1 MPLRKRRK
9 LLKEMT
15 TRLGLGVILTL
26 FIAVF
31 AGLPNPAYAVR
42 IKDVARI
49 EGMDETQ
56 LIGYGLVV
64 GLKGSGDGPR
74 TAFTTQSVI
83 NMLRN
88 MGIEVPKDRIQV
100 RNVAAVMITAKMTP
114 YHKRGQALD
123 ILVSSLGDAKSLE
136 GGTLLLSPLQDA
148 QGDIYAMAQGA
159 LSVGGVSRE
168 SNLGRASLSKN
179 HTLAGR
185 IPNGGI
191 VQKEIPSLALSHT
204 EIKVDLQS
212 PDFSSAVNM
221 AKAVN
226 AQFKGNVAE
235 ALDPVTVKLTL
246 PQEWQSKPMEFA
258 ATLENLEFDVASI
271 ARVVLNEKTGTV
283 ISGGNVSISE
293 VAVAHGNITIEIK
306 QSENNQVQTAAV
318 PGAATQQTAS
328 NINETIQSN
337 EDKSMVRVL
346 PTSTSVADLA
356 KSLNALGVTPRDI
369 IAIFQAIK
377 AAGALHAD
385 LMVI

>member
-1 MPLRKRRK
+1 MALF
-9 LLKEMT
+9 
-15 TRLGLGVILTL
+15 LGLISQARRFWIITL
-26 FIAVF
+26 LFCF
-31 AGLPNPAYAVR
+31 SLPSLAQAVR

-49 EGMDETQ
+49 EGMDDTQ

-88 MGIEVPKDRIQV
+88 MGIEVPKDRIQL
-100 RNVAAVMITAKMTP
+100 RNVAAVMVTSKMTP

-148 QGDIYAMAQGA
+148 HGDIYAMAQGA

-168 SNLGRASLSKN
+168 SNLGKASLSKN
-179 HTLAGR
+179 HTLAGHV
-185 IPNGGI
+185 PNGGL
-191 VQKEIPSLALSHT
+191 VQKEIPSIALSNL
-204 EIKVDLQS
+204 EMRVDLQN

-226 AQFKGNVAE
+226 AQFKSNVAI
-235 ALDPVTVKLTL
+235 AMDPVTVKLTL
-246 PQEWQSKPMEFA
+246 PAEWQSKPMEFA
-258 ATLENLEFDVASI
+258 ATLENLDFEVATI

-306 QSENNQVQTAAV
+306 QTENNQVQTASA
-318 PGAATQQTAS
+318 PGATTQQSVS
-328 NINETIQSN
+328 NVNESISAK
-337 EDKSMVRVL
+337 EDKTMVKVM
-346 PTSTSVADLA
+346 PTSTSVSDLA

-385 LMVI
+385 LMVM

>member
-1 MPLRKRRK
+1 MRNLI
-9 LLKEMT
+9 LKT
-15 TRLGLGVILTL
+15 IAATL
-26 FIAVF
+26 VF
-31 AGLPNPAYAVR
+31 GGIWASSVHAARV
-42 IKDVARI
+42 KDVARI
-49 EGMDETQ
+49 DGMQETQ

-88 MGIEVPKDRIQV
+88 MGIETPKDRIQI
-100 RNVAAVMITAKMTP
+100 RNVAAVMITAKLTP
-114 YHKRGQALD
+114 YHKRGQAVD
-123 ILVSSLGDAKSLE
+123 VLVSSLGDAKSLE
-136 GGTLLLSPLQDA
+136 GGTLLLSPLQDL
-148 QGDIYAMAQGA
+148 QGEIYAMAQGP
-159 LSVGGVSRE
+159 LSVGGISRE
-168 SNLGRASLSKN
+168 SNLGKASLSKN

-185 IPNGGI
+185 VPNGAL
-191 VQKEIPSLALSHT
+191 VQKTLPMRELSNS
-204 EIKVDLQS
+204 EMRMDLHA

-226 AQFKGNVAE
+226 AKFGSTVAS
-235 ALDPVTVKLTL
+235 AIDPVTVKLTL
-246 PQEWQSKPMEFA
+246 PTDWQARPMEFVA
-258 ATLENLEFDVASI
+258 EVENLDFTVSSV

-283 ISGGNVSISE
+283 ISGGNVAISE

-306 QSENNQVQTAAV
+306 QTETNQIQTAAA
-318 PGAATQQTAS
+318 PGAVTQQNATT
-328 NINETIQSN
+328 INESISAN

-346 PTSTSVADLA
+346 PASSNVADLA

-385 LMVI
+385 LMVM

>member
-1 MPLRKRRK
+1 MHSFRPRIASASQVLA
-9 LLKEMT
+9 
-15 TRLGLGVILTL
+15 LTL
-26 FIAVF
+26 VLAMAVVF
-31 AGLPNPAYAVR
+31 ASGLAQAAWGAR

-49 EGMDETQ
+49 EGMQESQ

-88 MGIEVPKDRIQV
+88 MGIETPKDRIQL

-114 YHKRGQALD
+114 YHKHGQSLD
-123 ILVSSLGDAKSLE
+123 VLVSSLGDAKSLE
-136 GGTLLLSPLQDA
+136 GGTLLLSPLQDL
-148 QGDIYAMAQGA
+148 QGEIYAMAQGP
-159 LSVGGVSRE
+159 LSVGGMSRE
-168 SNLGRASLSKN
+168 SNLGKASLSKN

-185 IPNGGI
+185 VPNGAL
-191 VQKEIPSLALSHT
+191 VQKALPAKQLSNT
-204 EIKVDLQS
+204 ELRMDLHA

-226 AQFKGNVAE
+226 AKFGATVAS
-235 ALDPVTVKLTL
+235 ALDPVTVKLAL
-246 PQEWQSKPMEFA
+246 PADWQNRPMEFMA
-258 ATLENLEFDVASI
+258 EVENLDFAISSI

-283 ISGGNVSISE
+283 ISGGNVAISE

-306 QSENNQVQTAAV
+306 QSETQQLQTGAA
-318 PGAATQQTAS
+318 PGAVTQQSATTV
-328 NINETIQSN
+328 NESIQAT
-337 EDKSMVRVL
+337 EDKSMVKVL
-346 PTSTSVADLA
+346 PASSNVADLA

-385 LMVI
+385 LTVM

>member
-1 MPLRKRRK
+1 MRHLIVNMMASA
-9 LLKEMT
+9 L
-15 TRLGLGVILTL
+15 VFSSIL
-26 FIAVF
+26 AQSVQ
-31 AGLPNPAYAVR
+31 AARV
-42 IKDVARI
+42 KDVARV
-49 EGMDETQ
+49 EGMQETQ

-88 MGIEVPKDRIQV
+88 MGIETPKDRIQI
-100 RNVAAVMITAKMTP
+100 RNVAAVMITSKLTP
-114 YHKRGQALD
+114 YHKRGQAVD
-123 ILVSSLGDAKSLE
+123 VLVSSLGDAKSLE
-136 GGTLLLSPLQDA
+136 GGTLLLSPLQDL
-148 QGDIYAMAQGA
+148 QGEIYAMAQGP
-159 LSVGGVSRE
+159 LSVGGISRE
-168 SNLGRASLSKN
+168 SNLGKASLSKN

-185 IPNGGI
+185 VPNGAL
-191 VQKEIPSLALSHT
+191 VQKTLPVRELSNS
-204 EIKVDLQS
+204 EMRMDLHA

-226 AQFKGNVAE
+226 AKFGSTVAS
-235 ALDPVTVKLTL
+235 AIDPVTVKLTL
-246 PQEWQSKPMEFA
+246 PADWQARPMEFVA
-258 ATLENLEFDVASI
+258 EVENLDFAISSV

-283 ISGGNVSISE
+283 ISGGNVAISE

-306 QSENNQVQTAAV
+306 QTETNQIQTAAA
-318 PGAATQQTAS
+318 PGAVTQQNATT
-328 NINETIQSN
+328 INESISAN

-346 PTSTSVADLA
+346 PASSNVADLA

-385 LMVI
+385 LMVM